1 MTGEVKTTKTVEELR
16 EEYQKKL
23 RSEVDRRVTQA
34 VQKTEKRLQEQFKTK
49 NQHATERKRIL
60 EIKLEIINALID
72 QGMDAKFKEFIDVVS
87 FIGIEEQDKRYAAIL
102 GKVETLQALFS
113 SLLEKET
120 GIYLQKV
127 LGVTPGALG
136 SRINLMEKGLGR

>member
-1 MTGEVKTTKTVEELR
+1 MTGEVKTTKTVEELK

-72 QGMDAKFKEFIDVVS
+72 QGMDVKFKEFIDVVS

-127 LGVTPGALG
+127 LGVTPGALR